1 MVPSQNQ
8 SWMCQWFVSVGIWMC
23 RTGINRYKLC
33 LRSVNLCFYA
43 AAVLSQPDLRS
54 TCSSVYLNL
63 TVCSSDHRCSFW
75 WENSQLLLPQLFL
88 ILVMFPLLWL
98 AEDTIK
104 TEVLDD
110 SDFQVFPSPTCWSGE
125 SCVSMWPTQNQ
136 SNLTL
141 VSWSLVITGHDD
153 NQASPSPADPSV
165 HLFFLL
171 TFFIGSHFTDNS
183 TTVLC
188 NREGFL
194 FSIFLSLPQ
203 SHPPV
208 REQFSK

>member
-1 MVPSQNQ
+1 M
-8 SWMCQWFVSVGIWMC
+8 F
-23 RTGINRYKLC
+23 LC
-33 LRSVNLCFYA
+33 CCRSVTTWLEIYMFVCISESHRLQFWSKMFLLMREFS
-43 AAVLSQPDLRS
+43 AVAS
-54 TCSSVYLNL
+54 TTVFNISNVSSFVIGWRHNKNRG
-63 TVCSSDHRCSFW
+63 TGWFWFPSF
-75 WENSQLLLPQLFL
+75 L
-88 ILVMFPLLWL
+88 
-98 AEDTIK
+98 
-104 TEVLDD
+104 
-110 SDFQVFPSPTCWSGE
+110 SPTCWSGE